1 MFGESGKSVVISD
14 LVKAIPA
21 SDSEINNEWV
31 VRNTHKFFPEG
42 ELGQQ
47 LEADNGSKK
56 GFTKGKEFIKKKKKR
71 S

>member
-1 MFGESGKSVVISD
+1 MVISD

-31 VRNTHKFFPEG
+31 VRNTHRFFPEG
-42 ELGQQ
+42 ELEQQ

-56 GFTKGKEFIKKKKKR
+56 GFAKGKEFIKKELTEKEGR
-71 S
+71 GE